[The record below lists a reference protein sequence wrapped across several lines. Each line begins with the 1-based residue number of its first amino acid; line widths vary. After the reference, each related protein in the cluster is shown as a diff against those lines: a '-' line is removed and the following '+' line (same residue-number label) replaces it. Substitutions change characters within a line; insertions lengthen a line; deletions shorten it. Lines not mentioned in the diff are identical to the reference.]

1 MAKAG
6 QRGPFSR
13 RLQELEEEERLLRQ
27 SMKDVSRHLRKLERG
42 EAEAVQARA
51 SSGWGARSAQPAAT
65 PPDDPSPTLQEA
77 VEAPRQSD
85 PRGNERFA
93 SYFASGS
100 FVKTKPL
107 ARARRNQRNRAVFML
122 IVVILAAYIVFHVV
136 F

>member
-1 MAKAG
+1 MAKAE

-42 EAEAVQARA
+42 EAEAVQAR
-51 SSGWGARSAQPAAT
+51 SSPGWGARPAQPVAE
-65 PPDDPSPTLQEA
+65 PPGDPPPALQQA
-77 VEAPRQSD
+77 VETPRQAD

-107 ARARRNQRNRAVFML
+107 ARARRNQRNRAIFIM